1 MSDDWR
7 LQIDLGQATT
17 ALELSELLE
26 RAEHDLEHDF
36 TDRVAVSRDGRE
48 VFCYTGTRRL
58 AERVEEL
65 VRRLAAEHGWQLDAQ
80 LLRWHAA
87 AEEWEDP
94 DAPTDTSGEHAEL
107 IARERAE
114 TAAHGWP
121 EFEVRVELPSHSAAV
136 EFADRLH
143 AEGLP
148 CVRRWKYVLVGAT
161 DEDAAGQ
168 LAERLRGEA
177 PPESS
182 ARVEG
187 TWKAVEADTP
197 NRYRTLAALFGGLG
211 G

>member
-7 LQIDLGQATT
+7 LRIGLDHATT

-36 TDRVAVSRDGRE
+36 ADRVAVSRDGLQ
-48 VFCYTGTRRL
+48 VFCYTGTREL
-58 AERVEEL
+58 ADRVQAL
-65 VRRLAAEHGWQLDAQ
+65 VRGLATEHSWTVNAELEH
-80 LLRWHAA
+80 WHAA

-94 DAPTDTSGEHAEL
+94 DVPTDESAERAEL

-121 EFEVRVELPSHSAAV
+121 EFEVRVELPSRPAAV
-136 EFADRLH
+136 EFADRLR

-148 CVRRWKYVLVGAT
+148 RVRRWKYVLVGAT
-161 DEDAAGQ
+161 DEDAAQQ
-168 LAERLRGEA
+168 LAERLRGEV
-177 PPESS
+177 PPGST

-211 G
+211 T